1 MSQKIGLILNGTVP
15 HFNDRKVREINCF
28 KDLKKS
34 IEPVTNFRCVV
45 DCDIRISR
53 LLIKLWYFERE

>member
-1 MSQKIGLILNGTVP
+1 MIGSA
-15 HFNDRKVREINCF
+15 EINCF

-53 LLIKLWYFERE
+53 LLIKLWHFERE

>member
-1 MSQKIGLILNGTVP
+1 MILNGTVP
-15 HFNDRKVREINCF
+15 PFNDREVREINCF

-34 IEPVTNFRCVV
+34 IEPVANFRCVV
-45 DCDIRISR
+45 DYDIRISR